1 MSTKVDLSSIFD
13 NALPMAYVRKITL
26 SKGSVISNKRE
37 PNQDNQEFKVVES
50 IYGKKDMVATRSFPK
65 GYTGSSALDVQV
77 DLVLKDVIGKNGKT
91 IWFNNDEFLK
101 YLNLRVVLCNDKAT
115 GKRLLKKGLSEARL
129 KRLRKTNKIEEII
142 VSLGKPEGALVDYKR
157 EKIAGKTIYSVSY
170 SVKFSVATLSPDHVS
185 VFASTVLDSGHVAT
199 SRQAYAK
206 EVSPTTQGHTT
217 AEVVI
222 EAGAVK
228 NKSYMYTTPNNGIW
242 AGPMHSHEGT
252 YMAGAFHSTKSHDTL
267 KQHSVPNFIVHDHR
281 LLDDAEIAELQLKPD
296 SLESRIK
303 KRISKREKTQHSNN
317 DSRKE
322 KYMSELFISR
332 SPSNASNLLFH
343 MDFEKIVQLETQF
356 GALFDIVDAQ
366 AKTKILSNCKMKNL
380 RVFRHRVKPA
390 AGADKVKDVDWEERT
405 EMIAFAA
412 EDNAGLLPL
421 SIRRDYPDSDNTGA
435 DPKLIGA
442 IKETK
447 ITGTGNMRTFSV
459 SDFDMST
466 RTDGLYQYSVSFQ
479 LQDGTVEFAKNNLER
494 LITARKDLQHYYA
507 ESTDPLNYDTLNDS
521 LKPSYQNSLKKK
533 YPVPTKRAL
542 SGVGVASASQRSK
555 IVDQSLSSS
564 PWVNPVVVYVDCLFN
579 LTNLSKQ
586 KASSISRLL
595 YTLCNST
602 TGNSSGIL
610 ILIEKMMS
618 LEYKIKGTLG
628 NKGLLSAELEFSEK
642 GKIVKI
648 SKDRP
653 MIIIEHRFKEV
664 FDSDVLKF
672 TGYDFL
678 GGERR
683 KRVGIRSMTIEQ
695 YRGRIKEENDKYFSS
710 NVSKASYA
718 GTSANFSLVRPAY
731 LTPKIIDLG
740 ENRSY
745 NLSSDST
752 MLWYY
757 KYYEQIVSTILA
769 MKPDVVAAG
778 KDRLTSVGKM
788 SSIDRESDSPL
799 TVEENTVNI
808 TNSKVLQMFGTSYST
823 PLGYEFE
830 LTLSDVAETAET
842 TEEKLISSETIFGA
856 TSALVT
862 DAIEDIEEIGDQL
875 SEEDADALED
885 FTEFTSALIG
895 GFIKSKKSLFGKTKD
910 SFDGGANSMASFNLK
925 DPRNVLDKHVE
936 FRRRTRP
943 RTERVRSASGRSSRS
958 AAAATVT
965 KQSLLDSMPN
975 QIKSAFFSSNKFV
988 KTPINSLMSADP
1000 IADPRYEG
1008 MLYYNLKMINRIDVF
1023 MGYPTNKKTGE
1034 KIMTSSPFRQVTQEM
1049 LSTAKQKN
1057 QTLLCKMSPYSNNV
1071 LGFSHSKKL
1080 SLPIYDEY
1088 FILSPR
1094 AAETSDAAGAE
1105 EVVVLLESNTST
1117 YADLL
1122 AAQGD
1127 LNNTGFDSLKSLLE
1141 SAIIETFIDP
1151 EYVCTAEMVSQP
1163 MGDTKFGTKF
1173 GSPKK
1178 KIKKGLNIGEMFEIL
1193 DPLQQISSVAASTSK
1208 KTGGSGMSGGGGSFG
1223 PATGGGSY

>member
-1 MSTKVDLSSIFD
+1 MSAKVDLSSIFD

-50 IYGKKDMVATRSFPK
+50 IYGKKDMVTTRSFPK
-65 GYTGSSALDVQV
+65 GSTGSSALDVQV

-101 YLNLRVVLCNDKAT
+101 YLNLRVVLCIDKAT

-170 SVKFSVATLSPDHVS
+170 SVKFSVAALQPNHVS
-185 VFASTVLDSGHVAT
+185 VFAATVLDSGHVAT

-206 EVSPTTQGHTT
+206 EVSPTIQGHTT

-222 EAGAVK
+222 EGGAVK
-228 NKSYMYTTPNNGIW
+228 NKSYMYTTPNNSIW

-252 YMAGAFHSTKSHDTL
+252 YMAGAFHSTRSHDTL

-494 LITARKDLQHYYA
+494 LVAARKDIQHYYA
-507 ESTDPLNYDTLNDS
+507 ESTDPLNYDALNDS
-521 LKPSYQNSLKKK
+521 FKPSYQDSLKKK

-542 SGVGVASASQRSK
+542 SGVGVASILQRGK
-555 IVDQSLSSS
+555 IIDQSLSSS
-564 PWVNPVVVYVDCLFN
+564 PWVNSVVVYVDCLFN

-586 KASSISRLL
+586 KASSISSLL

-610 ILIEKMMS
+610 ILIEKIMS
-618 LEYKIKGTLG
+618 LEQKIKGALG
-628 NKGLLSAELEFSEK
+628 NKGLLSTELEFSEK
-642 GKIVKI
+642 GKIVKTT
-648 SKDRP
+648 KDRP
-653 MIIIEHRFKEV
+653 MIVIEHRFKES

-695 YRGRIKEENDKYFSS
+695 YRERIREENDKYFSS
-710 NVSKASYA
+710 MVSKASYA
-718 GTSANFSLVRPAY
+718 GTSANFSLVRSSY

-740 ENRSY
+740 EGRSY
-745 NLSSDST
+745 NLTSDST

-757 KYYEQIVSTILA
+757 KYYEQIVSTIMA

-778 KDRLTSVGKM
+778 KDRLTSVSKLN
-788 SSIDRESDSPL
+788 SIDPESDSPL

-808 TNSKVLQMFGTSYST
+808 TNSKVLQMFST
-823 PLGYEFE
+823 AYTAPVGYEFE
-830 LTLSDVAETAET
+830 LTLSDASETPEEDET
-842 TEEKLISSETIFGA
+842 KLITSKSVFGESFQLS
-856 TSALVT
+856 TEP
-862 DAIEDIEEIGDQL
+862 IEDIEEVGDQL

-895 GFIKSKKSLFGKTKD
+895 DFIKSKKSLFGKVKN
-910 SFDGGANSMASFNLK
+910 SFDGGANSMTSFDLR

-936 FRRRTRP
+936 FRRRTTGRH
-943 RTERVRSASGRSSRS
+943 RSSKIGKVSRNK
-958 AAAATVT
+958 VT
-965 KQSLLDSMPN
+965 KESLLSVMPN
-975 QIKSAFFSSNKFV
+975 QIKSVFFSNKNFV
-988 KTPINSLMSADP
+988 KTPLNSLMSADP
-1000 IADPRYEG
+1000 VADPRYEG
-1008 MLYYNLKMINRIDVF
+1008 MLYYNLKMINRIEVF
-1023 MGYPTNKKTGE
+1023 TGYPTNRRTGE
-1034 KIMTSSPFRQVTQEM
+1034 KIMTSDPFKQITREI
-1049 LSTAKQKN
+1049 LSTAKQKD
-1057 QTLLCKMSPYSNNV
+1057 QTLLCRMSPYSNNI
-1071 LGFSHSKKL
+1071 LGFSHNKKL

-1094 AAETSDAAGAE
+1094 PAETSNAEGAE
-1105 EVVVLLESNTST
+1105 ELAVLPEKST
-1117 YADLL
+1117 RMYADLL
-1122 AAQGD
+1122 TAQGD

-1141 SAIIETFIDP
+1141 SAILETFIEP

-1173 GSPKK
+1173 SSPKK
-1178 KIKKGLNIGEMFEIL
+1178 KIKKGFNLSEMFEIL
-1193 DPLQQISSVAASTSK
+1193 DPLQSTSSTAATSISK
-1208 KTGGSGMSGGGGSFG
+1208 KTGGSGMSGGGSPFGS
-1223 PATGGGSY
+1223 PTGGGNY